1 MNWED
6 DKLDRKA
13 EAEYLVKYINR
24 KYEASDATSLSIN
37 LNAEWG
43 QGKTF
48 FLRNLRRDLSEQGY
62 PTVYYDAWRND
73 FSNEALVSFISEISD
88 ELAKALDAN
97 PKIKEKIH
105 TFKEKGKQIIKSSVP
120 ILLSALVKHL
130 LRTDDLSGLIPED
143 EDKPDSNQSDST
155 SDFSDTVSKLT
166 TSAATSMLEQHKE
179 SQKSIGEFT
188 EALKELVKELGKGDG
203 KLKDK
208 KLPIYILV
216 DELDRCRPT
225 FAIELLEAIKHL
237 FGVHGVVFLVA
248 TNTSEL
254 QASVKAVYGGEFSA
268 KAYLRRFFD
277 IEYSFR
283 KPSRKEFC
291 RQVISDIEFGDNVN
305 SYEPNGQDDF
315 ESILD
320 MFWRFCD
327 YFNLGLRDIEQLSIS
342 LEACIYT
349 AEDKVELPL
358 LLFLLILKQQE
369 FGDYYE
375 RFKQQG
381 GKLVLENF
389 FKENSFNN
397 TIFLQ
402 TKERY
407 HKAHTYHNSKIAIK
421 DVLSVYF
428 HNLGRANGDNF
439 FFSSSSFSIQERIV
453 ENLRSELMRSNSKD
467 RNKRLIFY
475 KYFEMVQHAGQ
486 FSEID

>member
-24 KYEASDATSLSIN
+24 KYEASDDTSLSIN

-48 FLRNLRRDLSEQGY
+48 FLNNLKCDLSAKDH

-73 FSNEALVSFISEISD
+73 FSNEALVSFISEVSE
-88 ELAKALDAN
+88 ELAQALGVN
-97 PKIKEKIH
+97 QKIKKKIEV
-105 TFKEKGKQIIKSSVP
+105 FKEKGKKIIKSSIPMV
-120 ILLSALVKHL
+120 LSALVKHL
-130 LRTDDLSGLIPED
+130 LKTDDLSTLMPSD
-143 EDKPDSNQSDST
+143 EEGSGSSGSKGSLDISE
-155 SDFSDTVSKLT
+155 TVSKLT
-166 TSAATSMLEQHKE
+166 ASAATGLLEQHKE
-179 SQKSIGEFT
+179 SQRSIVEFT
-188 EALKELVKELGKGDG
+188 DALKDLVSELEKGEG

-208 KLPIYILV
+208 KLPIYVLV

-254 QASVKAVYGGEFSA
+254 QASIKAVYGGEFSA

-291 RQVISDIEFGDNVN
+291 RQVLCDIEFGDNVH
-305 SYEPNGQDDF
+305 SYALNGQDDF
-315 ESILD
+315 ESILE
-320 MFWRFCD
+320 MFWKFSD
-327 YFNLGLRDIEQLSIS
+327 YFKLGLRDIEQLGIL

-349 AEDKVELPL
+349 VEDNIELPL
-358 LLFLLILKQQE
+358 LLFLLIIKQL
-369 FGDYYE
+369 DYD
-375 RFKQQG
+375 
-381 GKLVLENF
+381 KLFEELMHAGSTTLLNDF
-389 FKENSFNN
+389 FK
-397 TIFLQ
+397 
-402 TKERY
+402 
-407 HKAHTYHNSKIAIK
+407 SKDFDNK
-421 DVLSVYF
+421 VVLSSWYSEKDSYRGYKESITIKAVIEGYF
-428 HNLGRANGDNF
+428 INQGRKAESIVHFDSNYRILDTIAQNLQVPLLSHQITSERKKVNF
-439 FFSSSSFSIQERIV
+439 
-453 ENLRSELMRSNSKD
+453 D
-467 RNKRLIFY
+467 

-486 FSEID
+486 FSDIN

>member
-13 EAEYLVKYINR
+13 EAEYLVKYIKR
-24 KYEASDATSLSIN
+24 KYEASVATSLSIN

-48 FLRNLRRDLSEQGY
+48 FLSNLRRDLSEQGY

-97 PKIKEKIH
+97 PKIKKKID

-130 LRTDDLSGLIPED
+130 LRTDDFSSLIPED

-155 SDFSDTVSKLT
+155 SDISDTVSKLT
-166 TSAATSMLEQHKE
+166 ASAATSMLEQHKE

-188 EALKELVKELGKGDG
+188 EALKELVKELGKGEG

-254 QASVKAVYGGEFSA
+254 QASIKAVYGGEFSA

-291 RQVISDIEFGDNVN
+291 RQIISGIEFGNNVH
-305 SYEPNGQDDF
+305 SYALEGGDDF
-315 ESILD
+315 ESALD
-320 MFWRFCD
+320 LFWRFCD
-327 YFNLGLRDIEQLSIS
+327 YFKLGLRDIEQLGIS

-349 AEDKVELPL
+349 ADDKVELPL
-358 LLFLLILKQQE
+358 LIFLLILKQR
-369 FGDYYE
+369 DYDE
-375 RFKQQG
+375 LFENLKEVENTTLIDGFFKQNNFEAN
-381 GKLVLENF
+381 VLIETYRRDREQYSPYKSGITI
-389 FKENSFNN
+389 KELIAAYFINKGN
-397 TIFLQ
+397 TI
-402 TKERY
+402 ERII
-407 HKAHTYHNSKIAIK
+407 HSDSSINVLALIA
-421 DVLSVYF
+421 
-428 HNLGRANGDNF
+428 HNLRNSLSGPQGTTGRKKLTYN
-439 FFSSSSFSIQERIV
+439 
-453 ENLRSELMRSNSKD
+453 
-467 RNKRLIFY
+467 

-486 FSEID
+486 FSDIN

>member
-24 KYEASDATSLSIN
+24 KYEASVATSLSIN

-88 ELAKALDAN
+88 ELANVLGVNQKIRKKIDA
-97 PKIKEKIH
+97 
-105 TFKEKGKQIIKSSVP
+105 FRDKGKKIIKSSIP
-120 ILLSALVKHL
+120 ILLSALVRHL
-130 LRTDDLSGLIPED
+130 LKTNDLSGLISGD
-143 EDKPDSNQSDST
+143 EEGANSNQSNST
-155 SDFSDTVSKLT
+155 SDISDTVSKLT
-166 TSAATSMLEQHKE
+166 ASAATSMLEQHKE

-188 EALKELVKELGKGDG
+188 EALKELVKELGKGEG

-254 QASVKAVYGGEFSA
+254 QASIKAVYGGEFSA

-291 RQVISDIEFGDNVN
+291 RQIISGIEFGNNVN
-305 SYEPNGQDDF
+305 SYALNGEDDF
-315 ESILD
+315 ESVLD
-320 MFWRFCD
+320 MFWKFCD
-327 YFNLGLRDIEQLSIS
+327 YFKLGLRDIEQLGIS

-349 AEDKVELPL
+349 TEHKVELPL
-358 LLFLLILKQQE
+358 LLFL
-369 FGDYYE
+369 
-375 RFKQQG
+375 R
-381 GKLVLENF
+381 
-389 FKENSFNN
+389 
-397 TIFLQ
+397 
-402 TKERY
+402 
-407 HKAHTYHNSKIAIK
+407 
-421 DVLSVYF
+421 
-428 HNLGRANGDNF
+428 
-439 FFSSSSFSIQERIV
+439 
-453 ENLRSELMRSNSKD
+453 
-467 RNKRLIFY
+467 
-475 KYFEMVQHAGQ
+475 
-486 FSEID
+486 